1 MRKVINWGNSHIK
14 VKSLV
19 QNTIIQTYRTLVRFI
34 TSVNPHM
41 CFKLLS
47 GEKTFTALLALM
59 IAHKQMLSF
68 LVVYQ
73 SGSRTKTLTTLT
85 TQMWFVPGMN
95 YLMDSPLLISCKS
108 LVTQF
113 TLIWLYA
120 YNINTWNGIHCIEAP
135 KIDGTAKCYSFL
147 HYHPGNKSFLY
158 IEH

>member
-1 MRKVINWGNSHIK
+1 MGNSDFYPNYWYWIYK
-14 VKSLV
+14 
-19 QNTIIQTYRTLVRFI
+19 IITYRTLVRFI
-34 TSVNPHM
+34 ASVNPHM
-41 CFKLLS
+41 CFKFLS
-47 GEKTFTALLALM
+47 GEKTFITFLTLM
-59 IAHKQMLSF
+59 IAHEQMFSF

-120 YNINTWNGIHCIEAP
+120 YNINTWNGIHCFEAP
-135 KIDGTAKCYSFL
+135 KNWWDSKVLHFL
-147 HYHPGNKSFLY
+147 H
-158 IEH
+158 